1 MRARILAMGV
11 TIAALVLGTT
21 VWAAGAG
28 DISSPQTL
36 HLVSLV
42 KQGTI
47 LDLGPSG
54 PSLGDEQVASGA
66 LLHGGQ
72 QVGRF
77 SFVCTWTGVHTH
89 HANEHCVG
97 SGEIAGGQITF
108 DGLSRTD
115 RSRHVWAVTGGTGTY
130 RNARGQVLIKDVT
143 NTKSRAT
150 IELI

>member
-1 MRARILAMGV
+1 MGV

-21 VWAAGAG
+21 LWAAGAG

-66 LLHGGQ
+66 LLHAGR

-77 SFVCTWTGVHTH
+77 SFVCTWTGLHGSYG
-89 HANEHCVG
+89 NEHCVG

-115 RSRHVWAVTGGTGTY
+115 RNRHVWAVSGGTGTY
-130 RNARGQVLIKDVT
+130 RNARGQVLIRDL
-143 NTKSRAT
+143 NDTKSRAT
-150 IELI
+150 LELIP